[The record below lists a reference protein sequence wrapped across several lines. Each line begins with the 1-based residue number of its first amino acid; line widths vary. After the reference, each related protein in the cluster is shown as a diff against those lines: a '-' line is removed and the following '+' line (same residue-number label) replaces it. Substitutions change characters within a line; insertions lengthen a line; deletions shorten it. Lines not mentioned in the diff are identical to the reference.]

1 MSEKRLSKTN
11 KRKTYRKYPKKGLFM
26 VRKMKEIINIMTML
40 VGLKKNTIFNDIIDK
55 TSINIEEFIK
65 QYSQIPQNKSTFI
78 ENDLSKVI
86 YNRKSDMKSKLF
98 GYIEL
103 INDFGIYLTRE
114 KYQNILHI
122 CDDINDNLQHFILVL
137 NDSSYRED

>member
-1 MSEKRLSKTN
+1 
-11 KRKTYRKYPKKGLFM
+11 
-26 VRKMKEIINIMTML
+26 MT
-40 VGLKKNTIFNDIIDK
+40 
-55 TSINIEEFIK
+55 
-65 QYSQIPQNKSTFI
+65 Q
-78 ENDLSKVI
+78 SKVI

>member
-11 KRKTYRKYPKKGLFM
+11 KRKTYRKYPQKRLFM
-26 VRKMKEIINIMTML
+26 VRKMKEIINIMSML
-40 VGLKKNTIFNDIIDK
+40 VGLKKTTIFNDIIDK

>member
-11 KRKTYRKYPKKGLFM
+11 KRKTYRKYPQKRLVM

>member
-11 KRKTYRKYPKKGLFM
+11 KRKTYRKYPQKRLVM

-103 INDFGIYLTRE
+103 INDFGIYLARE